1 MFVER
6 LTDIAAPPDLVWR
19 IAGEWH
25 ECSRSRSIFCGCERI
40 FFLQNGRKAAD
51 RYSQG
56 EGSGRAESGPLNH
69 RLESGCVPVSRALV
83 GQDH

>member
-25 ECSRSRSIFCGCERI
+25 ECSRSRSIFGGCERL
-40 FFLQNGRKAAD
+40 FFLQNGGELTFAA
-51 RYSQG
+51 
-56 EGSGRAESGPLNH
+56 A
-69 RLESGCVPVSRALV
+69 SRSV
-83 GQDH
+83 